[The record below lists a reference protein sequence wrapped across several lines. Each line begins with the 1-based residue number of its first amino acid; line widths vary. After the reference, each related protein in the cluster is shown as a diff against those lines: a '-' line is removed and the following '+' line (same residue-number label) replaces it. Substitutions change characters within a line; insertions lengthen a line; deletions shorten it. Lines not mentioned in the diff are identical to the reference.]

1 MAPVVRVA
9 TVRASVERDVGL
21 RVLLVQDHEETFWNV
36 LANNPDTVND
46 TNKKTIAKTC
56 VEDLARAGRPASDCL
71 ALPIMVAGNDQ
82 ETPARNTLQGLLRN
96 PAWVVLNAR
105 ISKNLNRNDW
115 YKNRGEPSPGCLTG
129 ERPTLSHS
137 CDEYPFWS
145 TLQTHNGTLSL
156 PGLESS
162 IRWAPREE
170 HRRQSQVINQFYST
184 NAPGPVITFHGCG
197 IVKQPYTDVIPLAS
211 SAFIVLPLPFSSFIK
226 STGICNKTVPTD
238 NTPDPTE
245 DPNP

>member
-1 MAPVVRVA
+1 
-9 TVRASVERDVGL
+9 
-21 RVLLVQDHEETFWNV
+21 V

-170 HRRQSQVINQFYST
+170 QRRQSQVINQFYST